1 MPRNPFL
8 DQVPVQ
14 EFPLVSYY
22 LQDKLGTAGGG
33 GSSISASYADT
44 ASYTPNAVV
53 TASAANTT
61 ITFTKGDGS
70 TFDVTVSQSGSVATA
85 SYALYAISASYASSS
100 ENATT
105 ATKIQSSSIIAYI
118 NPSSGTFN
126 IRSGSTDLLYVSSS
140 NGNVGISGSVTA
152 PVGNITTLTS
162 TTTNVTDLLSF
173 DRMTSLKEFVT
184 VLSGT
189 GTGIVS
195 YSSLDY
201 FGIVIDGVA
210 LDTNTNDS
218 LIFRYTVCNNQI
230 KVGSPDTAIL
240 SSTDSTFA
248 REFYD
253 KVDFTAVIDII
264 SNIVNVRVSNTYSND
279 LNIRPMY
286 RLVKA
291 AI

>member
-44 ASYTPNAVV
+44 ASY
-53 TASAANTT
+53 
-61 ITFTKGDGS
+61 
-70 TFDVTVSQSGSVATA
+70 
-85 SYALYAISASYASSS
+85 ALYAISASYASSS

-105 ATKIQSSSIIAYI
+105 ATKIQSGSITASI

-140 NGNVGISGSVTA
+140 NGNVGISGSVIA

-162 TTTNVTDLLSF
+162 TTTNVDGLLSF
-173 DRMTSLKEFVT
+173 DRMTSLK
-184 VLSGT
+184 SYISIPAST
-189 GTGIVS
+189 GTNVIQ

-201 FGIVIDGVA
+201 FGIVVEGVA
-210 LDTNTNDS
+210 LDVSTGDS
-218 LIFRYTVCNNQI
+218 LIFKYTVCNNQT

-248 REFYD
+248 REFYS
-253 KVDFTAVIDII
+253 KVTFTAVIDTI
-264 SNIVNVRVSNTYSND
+264 SSIVNVRVSNTYSND

-291 AI
+291 AIG